1 MAFAATDDARYPVVT
16 TLSGLLRSHRR
27 RKEEEEQDSEFTP
40 LPTVL
45 GTIALCASL
54 LLVLGAKW
62 ENWLVEEHACN

>member
-16 TLSGLLRSHRR
+16 TLSGLLRSHCFQ
-27 RKEEEEQDSEFTP
+27 KEEEEDSEFTP

-62 ENWLVEEHACN
+62 ENWLVEHTSN

>member
-1 MAFAATDDARYPVVT
+1 MAFAATDDARYPVAT
-16 TLSGLLRSHRR
+16 TLSSLLHRR
-27 RKEEEEQDSEFTP
+27 RKEEDSEFTP

-62 ENWLVEEHACN
+62 ENWLVEHTSN